1 MALSPRERP
10 PRPGGPARAGEHV
23 ELPALTPPARQQFPR
38 SLPKMD
44 FKRGTIFDTCLTQV
58 SHLGVLGVF
67 HGPQG
72 SFLLVI
78 SFLLPALETTPT
90 EHSQAH
96 HLWTALHRTRT
107 GRVPRDTDLLARSL
121 GPTADRVS
129 RVRREEPL
137 HPLVFNTSYHS
148 PQTKELKGPHTGPP
162 AKRNTTQQEAN
173 LPGSFHRAKKSGHL
187 GAGGGSSSHPP

>member
-1 MALSPRERP
+1 
-10 PRPGGPARAGEHV
+10 
-23 ELPALTPPARQQFPR
+23 
-38 SLPKMD
+38 MD